1 MKEGNLITAVLI
13 AFALA
18 FAGCDRALDPVDY
31 VDPYI
36 GNVSHLLVPT
46 YPTVHLPNSMM
57 RVFPKRADY
66 TAEYLDGFP
75 IMVANHR
82 ENSPFTLSVTTGVPQ
97 KVVRVNWDH
106 EKVTPYSYEADIE
119 DCSTHV
125 SFSVSHQSAIYSFI
139 FPDGSS
145 PCLILGSDGEVSAD
159 GRSLSGEQ
167 LVEGRTR
174 VYVYLETDCDPVE
187 TIDMGPSCKAMR
199 FSSSQVNARYG
210 ISLISVDQAK
220 ANLRREIDGF
230 GVKAVAEKGRRI
242 WNDALGKI
250 TVEGSEK
257 DKRIFYTSLYRNFER
272 PVCLSE
278 DGRYWSA
285 FDGTVHEDEGVPFY
299 NDDWIW
305 DTYRAA
311 HPLRIIL
318 ESRKEED
325 ILSSYLRMAHQ
336 MGTGWMPT
344 FPGIGG
350 DSRRMNCNHA
360 IASFADA
367 LVKGVSIDTVS
378 SYEASRKALEQKTL
392 IPWRGCAR
400 TVLDDFYWENGWFP
414 ALRPGEA
421 ETVEEVHPF
430 EKRQPVAVSLGTAY
444 DCWCLS
450 LLAEA
455 AGDTETRDLYRGYS
469 QNYRKLFHPATGF
482 FHPKDADG
490 NWIEPMDY
498 NFSGG
503 LGGREYY
510 DENNAWEY
518 RWDVQHDIPGLI
530 ALMGGEQQFKAAL
543 DSMFAEPL
551 GRIKFEFLAKFPD
564 HTGNVGQFSMAN
576 EPGMHIPYLYN
587 FAGAPW
593 KTQKRVRQMLQTWF
607 RDDLMGVPGDE
618 DGGGLSAFV
627 VWSMLG
633 LYPVTPG
640 IPQYSIGSPVFTSAR
655 IRLSNGKVLNIKAK
669 NASEENKFIQ
679 SATLDGKPFN
689 APAISHE
696 AVMRGGTL
704 VFEMGPRPNPDWGV
718 VNSE

>member
-1 MKEGNLITAVLI
+1 MKNHYSRFVALSLLTM
-13 AFALA
+13 AFT
-18 FAGCDRALDPVDY
+18 GCQDTPAPVDY

-36 GNVSHLLVPT
+36 GNISHLLVPT
-46 YPTVHLPNSMM
+46 YPTVQLPNSLM

-82 ENSPFTLSVTTGVPQ
+82 ENSPFTLSVTTGDPM
-97 KVVRVNWDH
+97 KVVRVNWDN
-106 EKVTPYSYEADIE
+106 EKITPYSYEADVADGTI
-119 DCSTHV
+119 HV
-125 SFSVSHQSAIYSFI
+125 DFSVSHQSAIYAFT
-139 FPDGSS
+139 FPEGSNPLLILDSDGS
-145 PCLILGSDGEVSAD
+145 VSAD

-167 LVEGRTR
+167 LVEGKTR
-174 VYVYLETDCDPVE
+174 VYVYLETDSEPSE
-187 TIDMGPSCKAMR
+187 TLDLGPSCKAMK
-199 FSSSQVNARYG
+199 FSASHLSARYG
-210 ISLISVDQAK
+210 ISLISTEQAK
-220 ANLRREIDGF
+220 ANLRREIDDF
-230 GVKAVAEKGRRI
+230 DTKALAEKGRRI

-250 TVEGSEK
+250 KVEGTER
-257 DKRIFYTSLYRNFER
+257 DKKIFYTSLYRNFER

-285 FDGTVHEDEGVPFY
+285 FDGTVHEDGGTPFY

-305 DTYRAA
+305 DTYRAS
-311 HPLRIIL
+311 HPLRILL
-318 ESRKEED
+318 ERVKEED
-325 ILSSYLRMAHQ
+325 ILSSYLRMAQQ

-367 LVKGVSIDTVS
+367 LVKGVDIDTLS
-378 SYEASRKALEQKTL
+378 SYEASKKALEEKTL

-400 TVLDDFYWENGWFP
+400 TVLDDFYWQNGWFP

-421 ETVEEVHPF
+421 ETVAEVDPF
-430 EKRQPVAVSLGTAY
+430 ENRQPVAVSLGTAY

-450 LLAEA
+450 LLADA
-455 AGDTETRDLYRGYS
+455 AGDTETRDRYLAYS
-469 QNYRKLFHPATGF
+469 QNYRNLFNPSTGF
-482 FHPKDADG
+482 FHPKDSEG

-498 NFSGG
+498 NFPGG

-518 RWDVQHDIPGLI
+518 RWDVQHDIPGLV
-530 ALMGGEQQFKAAL
+530 ALMGGDEKFRAAL
-543 DSMFAEPL
+543 DSMYAEPL
-551 GRIKFEFLAKFPD
+551 GRIKFEFLAKYPD

-587 FAGAPW
+587 YAGAPW
-593 KTQKRVRQMLQTWF
+593 KTQKRVRQMLHTWF

-618 DGGGLSAFV
+618 DGGGLSAFA

-640 IPQYSIGSPVFTSAR
+640 VPEYSIGSPVFTDAR
-655 IRLSNGKVLNIKAK
+655 ITLSNGKILRIKAK
-669 NASEENKFIQ
+669 NVSEDNKYIQ
-679 SATLDGKPFN
+679 SATLDGCPLSSPFL
-689 APAISHE
+689 SHE
-696 AVMRGGTL
+696 DVMKGGTL
-704 VFEMGPRPNPDWGV
+704 VFVMGPKPDREWGV
-718 VNSE
+718 VKSK

>member
-1 MKEGNLITAVLI
+1 MKNAYKKLVAPLIISA
-13 AFALA
+13 ALM
-18 FAGCDRALDPVDY
+18 GCQNAPEPVDY

-46 YPTVHLPNSMM
+46 FPTVHLPNSLM
-57 RVFPKRADY
+57 RIFPKRADY

-75 IMVANHR
+75 ILVANHR
-82 ENSPFTLSVTTGVPQ
+82 ETSPFTLSVTTGAAE

-106 EKVTPYSYEADIE
+106 EVVTPYSYDVDIAD
-119 DCSTHV
+119 CTAHV
-125 SFSVSHQSAIYSFI
+125 SFSVSHQSAIYSFT
-139 FPDGSS
+139 FPVGSS
-145 PCLILGSDGEVSAD
+145 PCLILNSDGAVYA
-159 GRSLSGEQ
+159 
-167 LVEGRTR
+167 EGRTMCGEQFVEGPTK
-174 VYVYLETDCDPVE
+174 VYVYLETDCDPE
-187 TIDMGPSCKAMR
+187 EIIDLGPSCKAMK
-199 FSSSQVNARYG
+199 FSSARVNARYG
-210 ISLISVDQAK
+210 VSLIDTEQAK
-220 ANLRREIDGF
+220 ANLFREIDGF
-230 GVKAVAEKGRRI
+230 DVKAVAEKGRRI
-242 WNDALGKI
+242 WNEALGRI
-250 TVEGSEK
+250 CVEGTER
-257 DKRIFYTSLYRNFER
+257 DKRIFYTSLYRIFER

-285 FDGTVHEDEGVPFY
+285 FDSSVHDDEGVPFY

-311 HPLRIIL
+311 HPLRIFI
-318 ESRKEED
+318 ESSKEEA
-325 ILSSYLRMAHQ
+325 ILSSYLRMARQ

-344 FPGIGG
+344 FPGAGG

-367 LVKGVSIDTVS
+367 LVKGVSIDTVY
-378 SYEASRKALEQKTL
+378 SYEASKRALEQKTL

-414 ALRPGEA
+414 ALRPGEK

-455 AGDTETRDLYRGYS
+455 AGDAHARDLYLGYS
-469 QNYRKLFHPATGF
+469 QNYRKLFNPATGF
-482 FHPKDADG
+482 FHPKDSEG

-498 NFSGG
+498 NFPGG

-530 ALMGGEQQFKAAL
+530 ALMGGEDRFKAAL

-551 GRIKFEFLAKFPD
+551 GRIKFEFLAKYPD

-587 FAGAPW
+587 FAGSPW
-593 KTQKRVRQMLQTWF
+593 KTQKRVRQMLKIWF
-607 RDDLMGVPGDE
+607 RDDLMGIPGDE
-618 DGGGLSAFV
+618 DGGGLTAFV

-633 LYPVTPG
+633 FYPVTPG
-640 IPQYSIGSPVFTSAR
+640 IPEYSIGSPVFTSAR
-655 IRLSNGKVLNIKAK
+655 VLLSNGNVLNIKAR
-669 NASEENKFIQ
+669 NASTENIYIQ
-679 SATLDGKPFN
+679 SATLNGKPFSST
-689 APAISHE
+689 AISHE
-696 AVMRGGTL
+696 TVMKGGKL
-704 VFEMGPRPNPDWGV
+704 VFEMGPKPNPEWGI
-718 VNSE
+718 VNTK